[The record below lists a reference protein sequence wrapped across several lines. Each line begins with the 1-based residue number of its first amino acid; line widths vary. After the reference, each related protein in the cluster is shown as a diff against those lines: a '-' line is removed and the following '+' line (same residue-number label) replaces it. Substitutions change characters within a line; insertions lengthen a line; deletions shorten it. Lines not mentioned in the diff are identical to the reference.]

1 MNSIS
6 GIGGHNP
13 LSVIGRRAKEGF
25 REEELA
31 APQPV
36 IPPSFKAT
44 GTYDHQTEAAYEEA
58 FAKLRVNL
66 QNRAEID
73 GVESSVSRGTLTQS
87 LTKEDPA
94 VQAFREYMDMTPA
107 EKMRDAILKEM
118 GLSEEEVDAM
128 SPEQQEAI
136 EKEIAERMQDRA
148 ELQAAKEIEENA
160 NGFAL
165 ANGSPEE
172 EAALLS

>member
-6 GIGGHNP
+6 GIGANAP

-25 REEELA
+25 REEALA
-31 APQPV
+31 AQAPAT
-36 IPPSFKAT
+36 PPSFKANNS
-44 GTYDHQTEAAYEEA
+44 YDHRSEAAYEEA
-58 FAKLRVNL
+58 FAKLRINL
-66 QNRAEID
+66 QNRAEAD
-73 GVESSVSRGTLTQS
+73 GVESSIGSGKLAQS
-87 LTKEDPA
+87 LNKEDPA
-94 VQAFREYMDMTPA
+94 VQAFREYMAMTPA

-118 GLSEEEVDAM
+118 GLSEEDVDAM
-128 SPEQQEAI
+128 SPEQQEAV

-160 NGFAL
+160 NGGDL
-165 ANGSPEE
+165 DNGSPEE